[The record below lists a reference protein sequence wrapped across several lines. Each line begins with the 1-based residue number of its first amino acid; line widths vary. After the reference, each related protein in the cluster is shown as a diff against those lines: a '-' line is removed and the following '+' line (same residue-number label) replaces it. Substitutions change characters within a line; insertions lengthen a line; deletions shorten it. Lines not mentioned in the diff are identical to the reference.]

1 MGTCNCISGNEE
13 NNEINNDEK
22 RAEKLKNNRIKYSLK
37 KNDIEIDEKENQIQ
51 FTGIEN
57 GLEIKE
63 TGGMLEIK
71 NIESERSEKQSEK
84 KNYNS
89 NIITK
94 TRPKKFLDGN
104 NTNRTN
110 ETIFQFD
117 TNRNMPF
124 PVGEHRFQIVKD
136 FNQIKIE
143 EKKDNLS
150 ERVELFFSLKYIE
163 EP

>member
-1 MGTCNCISGNEE
+1 MGTCNCILGSEE
-13 NNEINNDEK
+13 NNEIKNYGK
-22 RAEKLKNNRIKYSLK
+22 RIEKLKDNRK
-37 KNDIEIDEKENQIQ
+37 KNDAEIDEKENEIKY
-51 FTGIEN
+51 TGIEN
-57 GLEIKE
+57 GMDIKE
-63 TGGMLEIK
+63 TTNMFEIN
-71 NIESERSEKQSEK
+71 NIVSERSEKQSEK
-84 KNYNS
+84 KYYNP

-94 TRPKKFLDGN
+94 HSQKRYLYGN

-117 TNRNMPF
+117 TNLNIPF

-150 ERVELFFSLKYIE
+150 ERVELFFSLNNI
-163 EP
+163 